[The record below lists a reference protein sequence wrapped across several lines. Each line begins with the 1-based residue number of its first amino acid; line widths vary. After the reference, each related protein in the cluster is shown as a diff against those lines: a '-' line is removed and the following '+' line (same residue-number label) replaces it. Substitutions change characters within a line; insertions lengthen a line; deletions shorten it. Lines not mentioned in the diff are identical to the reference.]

1 VGGEAHKRQGRSQRR
16 SGARQR
22 VARDGW
28 EADARQDSRQIR
40 APARGSVEGTM
51 GRRTGG
57 LVGGRGGGGGGTRW
71 RGRNGAGLTGRGV
84 HDYGA
89 PEDLPR
95 KVWGPSGGC
104 VSAAHGA
111 MAGRQVGLDEWRHG
125 RRGAGH
131 PETIDEGNGRGT
143 GSTEAVTRGGC
154 GGRQSPPRGLSER
167 REAG

>member
-1 VGGEAHKRQGRSQRR
+1 MGRHTSGRAAVNGGVERVRGWRKMVGRQTHGRTPDRYALQRGEASKGRW
-16 SGARQR
+16 G
-22 VARDGW
+22 
-28 EADARQDSRQIR
+28 
-40 APARGSVEGTM
+40 
-51 GRRTGG
+51 
-57 LVGGRGGGGGGTRW
+57 GGREGWSGGGWGTRW
-71 RGRNGAGLTGRGV
+71 RGTHGAGLTGRAV

-125 RRGAGH
+125 RRAAGH
-131 PETIDEGNGRGT
+131 PETIDEANGRGT